1 MHVARIVALAVALTA
16 SVGAALAHATR
27 GTRGPRGPRQH
38 EVVMRS
44 NSFAPRSLTV
54 SVGDTVVWINRDIVR
69 HNAVR
74 DSLFDSGEL
83 RGGEQYAWVP
93 GDTGE
98 VAYRCTIHSRMRGTI
113 RVLSKP

>member
-1 MHVARIVALAVALTA
+1 MHVARVVALAVALTA
-16 SVGAALAHATR
+16 SVGAALAHAT
-27 GTRGPRGPRQH
+27 RGPRQH

-98 VAYRCTIHSRMRGTI
+98 VSYRCTIHSRMRGTI
-113 RVLSKP
+113 KVLAKP